1 MTAFLEKHPVKN
13 LRTIRKAQNLY
24 EDIEVQGKGIGNV
37 DFWKD
42 IRLVCY
48 AIVVEEI
55 EKLYFNS
62 EIEKETGSDQAF
74 HKIMRFLKCD
84 FDNIFLM

>member
-48 AIVVEEI
+48 GTCKKRSGNDKEICEEI
-55 EKLYFNS
+55 C
-62 EIEKETGSDQAF
+62 
-74 HKIMRFLKCD
+74 KI
-84 FDNIFLM
+84 